1 MLPTSNS
8 LNPLELEGMSQRR
21 LSSKVFGKII
31 FASDLLTVLII
42 SNVVFKLH
50 CKIKDCTS
58 VWI

>member
-50 CKIKDCTS
+50 CKIKDFTS